1 MLENAGERS
10 LTPGGTDGEPH
21 PIEWTPRPNAVRFSS
36 VTDSRHALTSVCA
49 ARTGLSPL
57 ESKFSFMPAGQH

>member
-1 MLENAGERS
+1 MSKGMRS
-10 LTPGGTDGEPH
+10 NSRFLSDAEPH

-57 ESKFSFMPAGQH
+57 ESRFSLCRLGSVSI